1 MLRLSF
7 FLGFLN
13 SDKKY
18 FNLQEGGGYEL
29 NGIVMR
35 NFLLH
40 SHHFIRVKL
49 WKDGVTGK
57 KNGAELITQE

>member
-1 MLRLSF
+1 VLRSSF
-7 FLGFLN
+7 FLGFQTPE
-13 SDKKY
+13 KY